1 MIFGIIKRF
10 CWAKKIDVER
20 PFHTTC
26 SFVTLLL
33 SLWNFAECF
42 LRKFDF
48 FNQRDEIRQIRPK
61 SIREGAAS
69 SGLYFRTTFA
79 HFYFTKT
86 FQKSRKLLLGNFQYI
101 FSEVL
106 LISSSFILI
115 FSKNWENL
123 HICFKF
129 HETMSVRNLETQQVT
144 YSRSTDFTGM
154 WVRLQL
160 WHSF

>member
-1 MIFGIIKRF
+1 MSQKNSHWKRYVF
-10 CWAKKIDVER
+10 NMLLCLTS
-20 PFHTTC
+20 FHIVKP
-26 SFVTLLL
+26 SL
-33 SLWNFAECF
+33 SVFIG
-42 LRKFDF
+42 KFDF
-48 FNQRDEIRQIRPK
+48 FDQKDEIEHIRQK

-79 HFYFTKT
+79 HSCLTKT
-86 FQKSRKLLLGNFQYI
+86 FQKSQKLLLSNFQYI

-144 YSRSTDFTGM
+144 CSRSTDFTGM

>member
-26 SFVTLLL
+26 SFVTLLS

-42 LRKFDF
+42 LGKFDF
-48 FNQRDEIRQIRPK
+48 GQIRQK

-79 HFYFTKT
+79 HSCLTKT
-86 FQKSRKLLLGNFQYI
+86 FQKSQKPLLSNFQYI

-144 YSRSTDFTGM
+144 CSRSTDFTGM

>member
-26 SFVTLLL
+26 SFVTLLS

-42 LRKFDF
+42 LGKFDF
-48 FNQRDEIRQIRPK
+48 GQIRQK

-86 FQKSRKLLLGNFQYI
+86 FQKLQKLLLSKFQHI
-101 FSEVL
+101 FNEVL
-106 LISSSFILI
+106 LISRSIRTS
-115 FSKNWENL
+115 FSKKWKYL
-123 HICFKF
+123 HFYCKF
-129 HETMSVRNLETQQVT
+129 HEQTSVSWYGTPHTSCYREA
-144 YSRSTDFTGM
+144 STS
-154 WVRLQL
+154 LQCGYDQ
-160 WHSF
+160 SFLQEVA